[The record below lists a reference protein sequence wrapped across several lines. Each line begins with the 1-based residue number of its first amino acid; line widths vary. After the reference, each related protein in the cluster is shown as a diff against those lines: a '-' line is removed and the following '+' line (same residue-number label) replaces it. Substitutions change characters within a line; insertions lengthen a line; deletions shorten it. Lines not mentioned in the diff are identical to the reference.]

1 MIDPVNYKLS
11 WYSLQNSFL
20 YEAGGYKR
28 RGGGVI
34 HISGSEAAVM
44 SGTVY
49 QKEVFIA
56 ALNQAGDRPEMLC
69 LGGS

>member
-1 MIDPVNYKLS
+1 MRL
-11 WYSLQNSFL
+11 
-20 YEAGGYKR
+20 GGI
-28 RGGGVI
+28 RGGGGGAPPPEI
-34 HISGSEAAVM
+34 HLSGSEAAVM

>member
-1 MIDPVNYKLS
+1 MRL
-11 WYSLQNSFL
+11 
-20 YEAGGYKR
+20 GGIR
-28 RGGGVI
+28 GGGGGVI